1 MVVYAFAIAISVWW
15 IVAPRGMMRLMER
28 QTGVPTLI
36 GETAWRVSGVTM
48 LLVMALIFMF
58 GYLRF

>member
-1 MVVYAFAIAISVWW
+1 MIVYVFAIAISVWW
-15 IVAPRGMMRLMER
+15 IVAPRSMMRLMER
-28 QTGVPTLI
+28 QTGAPALI

-58 GYLRF
+58 AYLRV